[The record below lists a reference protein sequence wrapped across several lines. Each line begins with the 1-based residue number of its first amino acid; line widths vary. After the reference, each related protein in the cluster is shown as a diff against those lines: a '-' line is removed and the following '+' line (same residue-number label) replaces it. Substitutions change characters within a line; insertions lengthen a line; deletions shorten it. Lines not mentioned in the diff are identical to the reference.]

1 MESVIVT
8 RHQALVEYIFRE
20 KIAPQGTK
28 VIPHATAEEVT
39 GMHVIGVLPLHLAA
53 LAAKVTV
60 VEMDIPLSHRGVE
73 LSLANMDKMVTG
85 VNTYLVWD
93 VLSCKET
100 VPGAD

>member
-1 MESVIVT
+1 MDTVIVT
-8 RHQALVEYIFRE
+8 RHSALVEYILQE

-60 VEMDIPLSHRGVE
+60 VEMDIPISHRGVE
-73 LSLANMDKMVTG
+73 LSLEDMNKMVKG
-85 VNTYLVWD
+85 VATYLVWD
-93 VLSCKET
+93 VLNCKET